1 MAELFES
8 LPFEN
13 LYWSQMETLSR
24 TELRTLQTERLR
36 RTVEGARELPMYREF
51 FAQNPLSDDDF
62 QEPEDVAKLPF
73 TTLADLRGQYPSG
86 LWTVPRHMIA
96 RIATQNGFATA
107 FTRRDMEAQA
117 DAVARFL
124 YADGVRSNSLV
135 QVSHAF
141 GRSGRAFALQ
151 SGVDAIGAASVP
163 ATNEIYAQPRDV
175 ETGFTTGDSVGETL
189 DETLTFLETFRVETL
204 CADAEIVLALC
215 SREHE
220 TGRKITLKMVHTP
233 ATANGIALRYLL
245 QKDYGLK
252 VFLNWA
258 HPAFYGAGMAGEC
271 YLQDGMHLQ
280 EDRFLFELLSPET
293 LLPVSDNT
301 PGELVVTDLRREA
314 QSLLRFRTG
323 TLAVMNSTQC
333 PCGRTGRRIQ
343 ILR

>member
-13 LYWSQMETLSR
+13 LYWSQMETLPR
-24 TELRTLQTERLR
+24 TELRELQVERLR
-36 RTVEGARELPMYREF
+36 RTVECVRDLPMYRDF
-51 FAQNPLSDDDF
+51 FVQNPVSDTDF
-62 QEPEDVAKLPF
+62 QKLEDVMKLPF

-86 LWTVPRHMIA
+86 QWTVPRHMIA

-107 FTRRDMEAQA
+107 FTRQDIDAQA
-117 DAVARFL
+117 DTVARFL
-124 YADGVRSNSLV
+124 YADGVRSNSFV
-135 QVSHAF
+135 QISHAF
-141 GRSGRAFALQ
+141 GRSGMAFALQ
-151 SGVDAIGAASVP
+151 TGVDTIGAASVP
-163 ATNEIYAQPRDV
+163 ATNEIYAQPRDPQ
-175 ETGFTTGDSVGETL
+175 TGFVTGDSVGETL

-204 CADAEIVLALC
+204 CADAEVVLALC
-215 SREHE
+215 SHAHE
-220 TGRKITLKMVHTP
+220 TGRKMSLRMVHTP
-233 ATANGIALRYLL
+233 ATTNGIALRYLL

-293 LLPVSDNT
+293 LLPVPDNT
-301 PGELVVTDLRREA
+301 PGELVVTDLSHEA
-314 QSLLRFRTG
+314 QSVLRFRTG
-323 TLAVMNSTQC
+323 TIAVMNSTQC

-343 ILR
+343 ILK